1 MTFDIKN
8 LRTALEGA
16 MKRVSSETMGW
27 LAGIVIH
34 AATIPTLL
42 AMITGLSDSGPNLD
56 VVFFM
61 WAGLV
66 LLFFKAVVMRDML
79 NIVTLSL
86 GFMVQSALMAMLIF
100 K

>member
-27 LAGIVIH
+27 LAGIEIH
-34 AATIPTLL
+34 AATVPTLL

>member
-1 MTFDIKN
+1 
-8 LRTALEGA
+8 
-16 MKRVSSETMGW
+16 MGW

-34 AATIPTLL
+34 AATVPTLL

>member
-34 AATIPTLL
+34 AATVPTLL

>member
-1 MTFDIKN
+1 MWQTIARGRVARGS
-8 LRTALEGA
+8 LAEGA
-16 MKRVSSETMGW
+16 E
-27 LAGIVIH
+27 A
-34 AATIPTLL
+34 
-42 AMITGLSDSGPNLD
+42 LD